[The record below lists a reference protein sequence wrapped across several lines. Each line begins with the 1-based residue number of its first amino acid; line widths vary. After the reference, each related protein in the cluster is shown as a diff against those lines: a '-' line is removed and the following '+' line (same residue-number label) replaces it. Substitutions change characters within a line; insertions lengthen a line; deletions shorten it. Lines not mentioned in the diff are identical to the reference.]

1 MATVI
6 SIANQKGGVGKTTTA
21 LILAD
26 MLHRTGHKVLL
37 VDMDAQRN
45 STQIAGAKTGAGV
58 PTAYDLLMSELPAG
72 DIIQQTEAFDV
83 IAGDDELKEVD
94 GALQKIGREF
104 ILKRKLEAVN
114 DKYEVII
121 IDTPPARGIAMTN
134 ALVASD
140 TVIIP
145 TPCAYFAMTG
155 LSDFKNTYNE
165 VKYINP
171 ALSVAGI
178 LLVQYSERQ
187 KATKE
192 WKETL
197 PQIAE
202 ALETSIFET
211 KIRKCQDVENAQ
223 THQQQLLDY
232 NDRCTAAL
240 DYVDFYEELIGGLN
254 NGSYK

>member
-1 MATVI
+1 MII

-21 LILAD
+21 LMLAD
-26 MLHRTGHKVLL
+26 MMRRTGNKVLL
-37 VDMDAQRN
+37 VDTDAQRN
-45 STQIAGAKTGAGV
+45 STQIAGANTGAGI
-58 PTAYDLLMSELPAG
+58 PTTYDLLMSDLSA
-72 DIIQQTEAFDV
+72 DDVIQKTEGFDV
-83 IAGDDELKEVD
+83 IAGDDELKDVD

-104 ILKRKLEAVN
+104 ILKRKLESARK
-114 DKYEVII
+114 KYDAII
-121 IDTPPARGIAMTN
+121 IDTPPARGVAMTN

-140 TVIIP
+140 FVIIP

-155 LSDFKNTYNE
+155 LADFKNTYDE

-171 ALSVAGI
+171 NLRVIGI

-187 KATKE
+187 RATKE

-202 ALETSIFET
+202 FLETRIFDT

-223 THQQQLLDY
+223 TNQQHLLDY

-240 DYVDFYEELIGGLN
+240 DYVDFYEELIGGFN

>member
-1 MATVI
+1 MARII

-21 LILAD
+21 LTLAD
-26 MLHRTGHKVLL
+26 MLHRADHKVLL

-45 STQIAGAKTGAGV
+45 STQIAGANTGAGV
-58 PTAYDLLMSELPAG
+58 PTAYDLLLSDLTAL
-72 DIIQQTEAFDV
+72 DVIQKTKTVDV

-104 ILKRKLEAVN
+104 ILKRKLEAVK
-114 DKYEVII
+114 DQYDFII
-121 IDTPPARGIAMTN
+121 IDTPPARGISMTN

-140 TVIIP
+140 LVIIP

-155 LSDFKNTYNE
+155 LSDFKNTFNE
-165 VKYINP
+165 IKFLNP
-171 ALSVAGI
+171 DLKVAGI

-197 PQIAE
+197 PLIAE
-202 ALETSIFET
+202 ALDTSIFKT

-223 THQQQLLDY
+223 TNQKQLLDY
-232 NDRCTAAL
+232 NDKCTAAN
-240 DYVDFYEELIGGLN
+240 DYIDFIKELFTGGF
-254 NGSYK
+254 

>member
-1 MATVI
+1 MARII

-21 LILAD
+21 LTLAD
-26 MLHRTGHKVLL
+26 MLHRADHKVLL

-45 STQIAGAKTGAGV
+45 STQIAGANTGAGV
-58 PTAYDLLMSELPAG
+58 PTAYDLLLSDLTAL
-72 DIIQQTEAFDV
+72 DVIQKTNTVDV

-104 ILKRKLEAVN
+104 ILKRKLEAVK
-114 DKYEVII
+114 DQYDFII
-121 IDTPPARGIAMTN
+121 IDTPPARGISMTN

-140 TVIIP
+140 LVIIP

-155 LSDFKNTYNE
+155 LSDFKNTFNE
-165 VKYINP
+165 IKFLNP
-171 ALSVAGI
+171 DLKVAGI

-197 PQIAE
+197 PLIAE
-202 ALETSIFET
+202 ALDTSIFKT

-223 THQQQLLDY
+223 TNQKQLLDY
-232 NDRCTAAL
+232 NDKCTAAN
-240 DYVDFYEELIGGLN
+240 DYIDFIKELFTGGF
-254 NGSYK
+254 

>member
-1 MATVI
+1 MII

-21 LILAD
+21 LTLAD
-26 MLHRTGHKVLL
+26 MMYRTGHKVLL

-45 STQIAGAKTGAGV
+45 STQIAGANTGAGV
-58 PTAYDLLMSELPAG
+58 PTAYDLLMSDLTA
-72 DIIQQTEAFDV
+72 DDVIQQTDAFDV

-104 ILKRKLEAVN
+104 ILKRKLEAVK
-114 DKYEVII
+114 DKYNMII
-121 IDTPPARGIAMTN
+121 VDTPPARGIAMTN
-134 ALVASD
+134 ALAASD
-140 TVIIP
+140 LVIVP

-155 LSDFKNTYNE
+155 LADFKNTYEE

-171 ALSVAGI
+171 ALTVAGI
-178 LLVQYSERQ
+178 LLVQYSERH
-187 KATKE
+187 KSTKE

-202 ALETSIFET
+202 ALKTRIFET
-211 KIRKCQDVENAQ
+211 KIRSCRDVGNAQ
-223 THQQQLLDY
+223 DNQMQLLDY
-232 NDRCTAAL
+232 NDRCSAAL

-254 NGSYK
+254 SGSYK